1 MNALSQIG
9 KQLSDVFTAMTPQA
23 RIMAG
28 LMAGVILVSLGWI
41 FSVGSAQKYE
51 TLLGGSFTE
60 KELDQMEAALS
71 QAGLRGFSRAG
82 RQIKIPSDE
91 KDIYLKAV
99 QDGQALPAQWGNATD
114 TALSTG
120 GMFDSPLLQTSRLQ
134 TARERELAVL
144 LRGIQGIE
152 FAAVNYDEKKTAFMR
167 DTERVC
173 SVFVRAPHGQEIDSR
188 LLRSIAMQAQN
199 HFAGLSEGNVSVFD
213 QGAQRNYRPSSDPN
227 SMEQSPYLYA
237 QMQYEDKVKAKV
249 RELLGYDYGNIKVG
263 ATVDLDSKLSS
274 EQEQLVFDGTP
285 VALQSSTS
293 RKDTENQKSQP
304 AGPPGAGTNEAITN
318 SSAALS
324 ASSAGQSS
332 STKESEEQKNAVA
345 GHTVSRTTE
354 AGLVPTKVT
363 VSVGIP
369 DTYYKSV
376 WMRKQ
381 AQDNPD
387 FDPTTNPIPSPTEL
401 SEIKQDTDANLR
413 LALASVTSGIRAGL
427 DPKPLINIFEFPE
440 LPVDPFPEPGIAQ
453 VAMGW
458 LAQSWSTL
466 ALLAVLLVSLGMMF
480 SWVKSQGDAAGDK
493 NFSEGFGLKIPETLY
508 DEIDVEGEEEG
519 LAAGGD
525 KKVEFQVTG
534 GELKDDLSTLIKENP
549 DVAVNLL
556 KTWIGDAA

>member
-41 FSVGSAQKYE
+41 FSVGTSEKYE
-51 TLLGGSFTE
+51 TLLGASFTE
-60 KELDQMEAALS
+60 QELDQMEAAIS
-71 QAGLRGFSRAG
+71 QAGLRGFSREG
-82 RQIKIPSDE
+82 RQIKIPSSE
-91 KDIYLKAV
+91 KDAYLKAV
-99 QDGQALPAQWGNATD
+99 QDGGALPAQWGDATD
-114 TALSTG
+114 KALSGG
-120 GMFDSPLLQTSRLQ
+120 GMFDSPLLQNSRLQ
-134 TARERELAVL
+134 TARERELAAL
-144 LRGIQGIE
+144 IQGIQGIE

-173 SVFVRAPHGQEIDSR
+173 SVFVKAPGGQEIDSR
-188 LLRSIAMQAQN
+188 LLRSIAMQAKN
-199 HFAGLSEGNVSVFD
+199 HFAGLNDDNVSVFD
-213 QGAQRNYRPSSDPN
+213 QGARRNYRPSSDPN

-237 QMQYEDKVKAKV
+237 QMQYEDKIKDKV
-249 RELLGYDYGNIKVG
+249 RELLGHDYGNIKVG
-263 ATVDLDSKLSS
+263 ASVDLSSKLSS
-274 EQEQLVFDGTP
+274 EQEQIVFDPTP

-293 RKDTENQKSQP
+293 RKDSENQKSQP
-304 AGPPGAGTNEAITN
+304 SGPPGAGINEAINN
-318 SSAALS
+318 SPATLS

-376 WMRKQ
+376 WLRKQ
-381 AQDNPD
+381 EQDNPD
-387 FDPTTNPIPSPTEL
+387 FDPTTNPVPPPIEL
-401 SEIKQDTDANLR
+401 SDIKQETDANLR

-440 LPVDPFPEPGIAQ
+440 LPVEPLPAPGIAQ
-453 VAMGW
+453 AALGW
-458 LAQSWSTL
+458 LAQSWSTV

-493 NFSEGFGLKIPETLY
+493 DFSEGFGLKIPESLY
-508 DEIDVEGEEEG
+508 DEIDVAGEEEG
-519 LAAGGD
+519 IEAGAD

-534 GELKDDLSTLIKENP
+534 GELKEDLSTLIKENP